1 MIERY
6 SRPKM
11 KKIWSDKN
19 KFDKWL
25 QVEIAVCE
33 AWADAGRIPKS
44 ALQNI
49 RKARVDFDRME
60 EILKV
65 THHDVTAFLNAVGET
80 VGEDSRYIH
89 LGLTSSDI
97 MDTAQALQLREAV
110 DLLLEDVNAL
120 IVVLEDR
127 AVANKDTI
135 MIGRTHGVHAE
146 PITFGLKMALWAQE
160 MKRNYARLEEAKKC
174 ISVGKISGAV
184 GTYATVSPDI
194 ETKACASLG
203 LDCAPIS
210 NQVIQRDRHAQFIT
224 TLAITAGS
232 LDKFATEIRALQ
244 RTEILEAEEPFA
256 KGQTGSSAMPHK
268 RNPELCER
276 VCGLSRLIRGY
287 SITALE
293 NMALW
298 HERDISHSSN
308 ERVIL
313 PDACLALDYIEY
325 IHRRHE
331 RPRGVTAPVIATLL
345 RLRQLDQAF
354 LLQDGKQEGWR
365 VGDLAPEQRRQDKR
379 RDRLAL
385 ILLGQQILDSR
396 VGHPLV
402 VEIARVRVADQLQ
415 HDLAGLIDAD
425 PIAECRLAAQVGAG
439 AVLQD
444 TDRRFGVC
452 SFLAHGESP

>member
-49 RKARVDFDRME
+49 RKASVDFDRMA

-97 MDTAQALQLREAV
+97 MDTAQALQIREAA
-110 DLLLEDVNAL
+110 DLLIEDVDAL
-120 IVVLEDR
+120 IAVLEDR
-127 AVANKDTI
+127 AIANKDTI

-146 PITFGLKMALWAQE
+146 PITFGLKLALWAQE
-160 MKRNYARLEEAKKC
+160 MKRNRSRLEEAKKT

-194 ETKACASLG
+194 ESTACTALG
-203 LDCAPIS
+203 LACAPIS
-210 NQVIQRDRHAQFIT
+210 NQVIQRDRHAQFVT

-244 RTEILEAEEPFA
+244 RTEILEAEEPFSQ
-256 KGQTGSSAMPHK
+256 GQTGSSAMPHK

-276 VCGLSRLIRGY
+276 VCGLARLIRGY

-313 PDACLALDYIEY
+313 PDSCLALDYILSIFTGVMKGLQVYPDNMKRNLEITQGLVFSQNVMLALVNKGLSRQKAY
-325 IHRRHE
+325 ELTQRNAMKAWKARTPFLKLLKSDPDVSEHLNAKELDTLFDYRRFLKHTDTVFE
-331 RPRGVTAPVIATLL
+331 RLGLL
-345 RLRQLDQAF
+345 RKTRKSQI
-354 LLQDGKQEGWR
+354 
-365 VGDLAPEQRRQDKR
+365 KR
-379 RDRLAL
+379 
-385 ILLGQQILDSR
+385 
-396 VGHPLV
+396 
-402 VEIARVRVADQLQ
+402 
-415 HDLAGLIDAD
+415 
-425 PIAECRLAAQVGAG
+425 
-439 AVLQD
+439 
-444 TDRRFGVC
+444 
-452 SFLAHGESP
+452 

>member
-33 AWADAGRIPKS
+33 AWVDAGRIPKS

-49 RKARVDFDRME
+49 RKASVDFDRMA

-80 VGEDSRYIH
+80 VGKDSRYIH

-97 MDTAQALQLREAV
+97 IDTAQALQIREAV
-110 DLLLEDVNAL
+110 DLLLEDMAL
-120 IVVLEDR
+120 LITVLEDR
-127 AVANKDTI
+127 AISNKDTI

-160 MKRNYARLEEAKKC
+160 MKRNYARLEEAKKV

-194 ETKACASLG
+194 EAKACAALG
-203 LDCAPIS
+203 LAFAPIS
-210 NQVIQRDRHAQFIT
+210 NQIIQRDRHAQLIT
-224 TLAITAGS
+224 TFAIAASS
-232 LDKFATEIRALQ
+232 LERFAIEIRALQ
-244 RTEILEAEEPFA
+244 RTEILEAEEPFS

-287 SITALE
+287 SVTALE

-313 PDACLALDYIEY
+313 PDACLALDYILSLFT
-325 IHRRHE
+325 
-331 RPRGVTAPVIATLL
+331 GVMKG
-345 RLRQLDQAF
+345 
-354 LLQDGKQEGWR
+354 LQVYPDNM
-365 VGDLAPEQRRQDKR
+365 KR
-379 RDRLAL
+379 NLEITQGLVFSQNVMLAL
-385 ILLGQQILDSR
+385 VSKGLSRQKAYELTQRNAMEAWKTRTPFLKLLKSDPDVSSLLNAKELD
-396 VGHPLV
+396 
-402 VEIARVRVADQLQ
+402 
-415 HDLAGLIDAD
+415 DLFDYRRFLKHIDTVFERLGLIKKTRKSQ
-425 PIAECRLAAQVGAG
+425 IKR
-439 AVLQD
+439 
-444 TDRRFGVC
+444 
-452 SFLAHGESP
+452 

>member
-11 KKIWSDKN
+11 KKVWSDKN

-44 ALQNI
+44 ALQTI
-49 RKARVDFDRME
+49 RKASVDFQRME

-97 MDTAQALQLREAV
+97 IDTAQALQLREAV
-110 DLLLEDVNAL
+110 DLLLEDVDAL
-120 IVVLEDR
+120 IKVLEDR

-135 MIGRTHGVHAE
+135 MVGRTHGVHAE

-194 ETKACASLG
+194 ESKACASLG
-203 LDCAPIS
+203 LACAPTS

-244 RTEILEAEEPFA
+244 RTEILEAEEPFS

-276 VCGLSRLIRGY
+276 VCGLARLIRGY

-313 PDACLALDYIEY
+313 PDACLALDYILSLFT
-325 IHRRHE
+325 
-331 RPRGVTAPVIATLL
+331 GVMNG
-345 RLRQLDQAF
+345 
-354 LLQDGKQEGWR
+354 LQVYPDNM
-365 VGDLAPEQRRQDKR
+365 KR
-379 RDRLAL
+379 NLEITQGLVFSQSVMLAL
-385 ILLGQQILDSR
+385 VNKGLSRQKAYELTQRNAMEAWKTRTPFLKLLKSDPDISEHLNAKELDT
-396 VGHPLV
+396 LF
-402 VEIARVRVADQLQ
+402 DY
-415 HDLAGLIDAD
+415 
-425 PIAECRLAAQVGAG
+425 
-439 AVLQD
+439 
-444 TDRRFGVC
+444 RRFLKHTDTVFERLGLLKK
-452 SFLAHGESP
+452 SRKTQIKR

>member
-44 ALQNI
+44 ALQSI
-49 RKARVDFDRME
+49 RTARVDFDRME

-120 IVVLEDR
+120 IAVLEDR

-174 ISVGKISGAV
+174 ICVGKISGAV

-203 LDCAPIS
+203 LQSAPIS
-210 NQVIQRDRHAQFIT
+210 NQVIQRDRHAQFVT

-232 LDKFATEIRALQ
+232 LDKFATEIRSLQ

-276 VCGLSRLIRGY
+276 VCGLARLIRGY

-313 PDACLALDYIEY
+313 PDACLALDYILS
-325 IHRRHE
+325 IFT
-331 RPRGVTAPVIATLL
+331 GVMKG
-345 RLRQLDQAF
+345 
-354 LLQDGKQEGWR
+354 LQVYPDNM
-365 VGDLAPEQRRQDKR
+365 KR
-379 RDRLAL
+379 NLEITQGLVFSQNVMLAL
-385 ILLGQQILDSR
+385 VNKGLSRQQAYELTQRNAMEAWKARTPFLKLLKS
-396 VGHPLV
+396 
-402 VEIARVRVADQLQ
+402 
-415 HDLAGLIDAD
+415 D
-425 PIAECRLAAQVGAG
+425 PDVSEHLNAKELET
-439 AVLQD
+439 LFD
-444 TDRRFGVC
+444 YRRFLKHTDAVFERLGLLKKTRK
-452 SFLAHGESP
+452 SQIKR